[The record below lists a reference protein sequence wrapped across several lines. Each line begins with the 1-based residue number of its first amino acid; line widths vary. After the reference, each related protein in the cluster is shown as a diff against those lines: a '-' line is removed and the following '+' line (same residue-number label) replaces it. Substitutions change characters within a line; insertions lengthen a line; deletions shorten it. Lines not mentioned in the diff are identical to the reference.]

1 MRYNEEKTPSLRM
14 DFGERLKPIRERTT
28 PVADTPILPPKTKH
42 QRQSE
47 LRMIWRN
54 KGVEGVQ
61 SIFMEKCSPDGKPP
75 AAAMAPAEMIQAILD
90 QEFPKPPPTPSEE
103 RIAKAIQDSLVLCR
117 RSSAP
122 LATLEKFSDE
132 LRATSEGWTD
142 KEISAVEDG
151 VRKGLNNK
159 FHRT

>member
-1 MRYNEEKTPSLRM
+1 MRYNEEKMPSLRM
-14 DFGERLKPIRERTT
+14 DCGERLNSIRKRTT
-28 PVADTPILPPKTKH
+28 PVSDTPILPPKTKH

-75 AAAMAPAEMIQAILD
+75 AATMAPAEMIQAILD

-103 RIAKAIQDSLVLCR
+103 RIAKAIQDSLALCR

-122 LATLEKFSDE
+122 LATWEKFSDD